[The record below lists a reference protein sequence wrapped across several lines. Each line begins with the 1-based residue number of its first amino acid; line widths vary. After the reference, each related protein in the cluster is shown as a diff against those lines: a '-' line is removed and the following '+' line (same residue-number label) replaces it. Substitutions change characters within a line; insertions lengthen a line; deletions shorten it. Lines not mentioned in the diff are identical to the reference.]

1 MTTAT
6 VTETKN
12 AGLEGKY
19 LTFALGQEQY
29 GIGILKVREIIGYV
43 PITPMPRTP
52 SYIKGVVNLRG
63 QVIPVLDL
71 RLRFEMPAADVTE
84 QTCIIVVEVSLN
96 NRMHHA
102 GLIVDRVQEVL
113 YVEGKDIEQTP
124 QLGAVVRAD
133 FILGIGK
140 ADNGIKVLL
149 DIDRVVQSD
158 AVAQLTKNQPI

>member
-12 AGLEGKY
+12 TGLEGKY

-52 SYIKGVVNLRG
+52 AYIKGIVNLRG

>member
-6 VTETKN
+6 ITETKN
-12 AGLEGKY
+12 TGLEGKY

-52 SYIKGVVNLRG
+52 AYIKGVINLRG

-71 RLRFEMPAADVTE
+71 RLRFEMPAAEVTD

-149 DIDRVVQSD
+149 DIGRVVQSD
-158 AVAQLTKNQPI
+158 AVAELTKNQPI

>member
-6 VTETKN
+6 VTETQN

-52 SYIKGVVNLRG
+52 AYIKGVINLRG

-71 RLRFEMPAADVTE
+71 RLRFEMPAAEVTD

-158 AVAQLTKNQPI
+158 AMTELTKNQPI

>member
-6 VTETKN
+6 ITETKN
-12 AGLEGKY
+12 TGLEGKY

-52 SYIKGVVNLRG
+52 AYIKGVINLRG

-71 RLRFEMPAADVTE
+71 RLRFEMPAAEVTD

-102 GLIVDRVQEVL
+102 GLIVDRVQEGL

-149 DIDRVVQSD
+149 DIGRVVQSD
-158 AVAQLTKNQPI
+158 AVAELTKNQPI

>member
-6 VTETKN
+6 ITETKN

-52 SYIKGVVNLRG
+52 AYIKGVVNLRG

>member
-6 VTETKN
+6 VTDTKN

>member
-6 VTETKN
+6 VSETKN
-12 AGLEGKY
+12 TGLEGKY
-19 LTFALGQEQY
+19 LTFSLGQEQY

-52 SYIKGVVNLRG
+52 AYIKGVVNLRG

-71 RLRFEMPAADVTE
+71 RLRFEMPSAEVTE

-133 FILGIGK
+133 LILGIGK

-158 AVAQLTKNQPI
+158 AVAQLTKNQSI

>member
-1 MTTAT
+1 MSTAILN
-6 VTETKN
+6 EKRSSS
-12 AGLEGKY
+12 LEGKY
-19 LTFALGQEQY
+19 LTFSLGQEVY

-43 PITPMPRTP
+43 PITPMPKTP
-52 SYIKGVVNLRG
+52 PYIKGVVNLRG

-140 ADNGIKVLL
+140 ADNGIKILL

-158 AVAQLTKNQPI
+158 VLEKLTENQTI

>member
-6 VTETKN
+6 ITETKN
-12 AGLEGKY
+12 TGLEGKY

-52 SYIKGVVNLRG
+52 AYIKGVINLRG

-71 RLRFEMPAADVTE
+71 RLRFEMPAAEVTD

-124 QLGAVVRAD
+124 QLGVVVRAD

-158 AVAQLTKNQPI
+158 AVAELTKNQPI

>member
-6 VTETKN
+6 ITETKN
-12 AGLEGKY
+12 TGLEGKY

-52 SYIKGVVNLRG
+52 AYIKGVINLRG

-71 RLRFEMPAADVTE
+71 RLRFEMPAAEVTD

-124 QLGAVVRAD
+124 QLGVVVRAD

-149 DIDRVVQSD
+149 DIGRVVQSD
-158 AVAQLTKNQPI
+158 AVAELTKNQPI